1 MTKCKLQKNVD
12 MTTCKHYKIQIAKI
26 QMEQNTIRIKYKEN
40 KIQKGTTY
48 KGKKYNLDKIQK
60 D

>member
-1 MTKCKLQKNVD
+1 
-12 MTTCKHYKIQIAKI
+12 MTTYKHYKIQIAKI

-48 KGKKYNLDKIQK
+48 KGKKYNLDKIQR